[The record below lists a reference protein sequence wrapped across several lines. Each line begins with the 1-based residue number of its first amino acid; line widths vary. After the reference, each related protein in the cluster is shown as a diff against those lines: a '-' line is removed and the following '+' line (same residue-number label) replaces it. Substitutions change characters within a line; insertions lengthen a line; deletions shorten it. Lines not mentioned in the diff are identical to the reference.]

1 MIDARRL
8 RILRAVADHRTVTA
22 AAAALYLT
30 PSAVSQQLAA
40 LEQETG
46 HRLVERGARGAR
58 LTAAGEIL
66 LSHTNLVLA
75 QLERAE
81 AELADYSAGVA
92 GTVTVAA
99 FATGIGLVLAPA
111 LTELARTA
119 PGIRVKV
126 QDAEGDASVPMVLD
140 RQVDVAVAV
149 EYRGAP
155 AEDDRRL
162 TRVPLYSEPFDA
174 VLPVGHRLADQAQ
187 VAVADLAK
195 DPWIGPYPGN
205 PCHDVAVL
213 ACEFA
218 GFVPRMEHSS
228 DDFRAVV
235 ALAGRTRGWPWCRV
249 PRCAGWS
256 WPGWSCAR
264 SRAAPHPPG
273 LRRRTP
279 GGRGPSADPAGAGR
293 AGGGGRT
300 GSRPGRPRL
309 TRSALLRPGDTRSGS
324 APEPPPP
331 AGPGRFRTL
340 GVVGDLPADQRH
352 QDPDRGPGRQPC
364 AERGQG
370 DRHGQAGSDRP
381 SSPRRSARP
390 ADGSAATRPAAKYPA
405 IAPHSSQCCPFGRTS
420 SPWATAEPSA
430 VASATR
436 KPVITAC
443 SSIASLGASVPSR
456 SRGMPLV
463 PYSRLSVQTAAS
475 RANAPRPVAASGRSQ
490 CSRSEAASMIWMTPS
505 PSTMITYSPSRSPMC
520 AVSIRDS
527 LSRGGSG
534 AGEWAGPA
542 EGGPRG
548 GARPA
553 RRPCAGCGPGWRP
566 AG

>member
-81 AELADYSAGVA
+81 AELADYSAGIA

-99 FATGIGLVLAPA
+99 FATGIGLVLAPT

-174 VLPVGHRLADQAQ
+174 VLPVGHRLAGQVQ

-205 PCHDVAVL
+205 PCHDVVVL
-213 ACEFA
+213 ACEYA
-218 GFVPRMEHSS
+218 GFAPRLDHSS
-228 DDFRAVV
+228 DDFHAVV
-235 ALAGRTRGWPWCRV
+235 ALAGADAGVALV
-249 PRCAGWS
+249 P
-256 WPGWSCAR
+256 
-264 SRAAPHPPG
+264 
-273 LRRRTP
+273 
-279 GGRGPSADPAGAGR
+279 
-293 AGGGGRT
+293 
-300 GSRPGRPRL
+300 
-309 TRSALLRPGDTRSGS
+309 RSALRGMELTGVVVRPVEGS
-324 APEPPPP
+324 APTRRVF
-331 AGPGRFRTL
+331 AA
-340 GVVGDLPADQRH
+340 V
-352 QDPDRGPGRQPC
+352 RQG
-364 AERGQG
+364 AEG
-370 DRHGQAGSDRP
+370 HPLIRP
-381 SSPRRSARP
+381 VLDAM
-390 ADGSAATRPAAKYPA
+390 
-405 IAPHSSQCCPFGRTS
+405 
-420 SPWATAEPSA
+420 EA
-430 VASATR
+430 VAVREAG
-436 KPVITAC
+436 
-443 SSIASLGASVPSR
+443 L
-456 SRGMPLV
+456 
-463 PYSRLSVQTAAS
+463 AA
-475 RANAPRPVAASGRSQ
+475 RA
-490 CSRSEAASMIWMTPS
+490 
-505 PSTMITYSPSRSPMC
+505 
-520 AVSIRDS
+520 
-527 LSRGGSG
+527 
-534 AGEWAGPA
+534 
-542 EGGPRG
+542 
-548 GARPA
+548 
-553 RRPCAGCGPGWRP
+553 
-566 AG
+566 